1 MCIQRSVRLNHAGI
15 QFRGGI
21 KYCTN
26 AHMAAGRERERE
38 REGGKGNLRGEESQP
53 TEGPTDRASFSSPW
67 REGGRRG
74 NTYSNGIL
82 ISRHFLLL

>member
-26 AHMAAGRERERE
+26 AHMAAGK
-38 REGGKGNLRGEESQP
+38 EGKRG
-53 TEGPTDRASFSSPW
+53 GAKA
-67 REGGRRG
+67 
-74 NTYSNGIL
+74 I
-82 ISRHFLLL
+82 

>member
-26 AHMAAGRERERE
+26 AHMAAGREE
-38 REGGKGNLRGEESQP
+38 GNLRGEESQP
-53 TEGPTDRASFSSPW
+53 TEGPTDRPSFFFLSV
-67 REGGRRG
+67 EGGREG
-74 NTYSNGIL
+74 TLTQTGY
-82 ISRHFLLL
+82 